1 VSAGGARSAAAL
13 FHPER
18 LELARQAAGLRKNE
32 LAQRVGITA
41 AAISQF
47 EHGRANPSVPTLAKI
62 ALALGMPVEY
72 FARDGRPL
80 RQANAAEAFFRSLR
94 STRQRDRTLAAAR
107 AMFVWEVV
115 RLLERHIEL
124 PEPAIP
130 ELPLPCNGD
139 RDTIEEAAA
148 AVRAIWQL
156 PPGPVAHMV
165 RLLETHGTVVVR
177 LRGLGREV
185 DAFSCLQGRP
195 IVVLWREKEDK
206 ARARFDAAHEL
217 GHLVLHPEAEAGNKI
232 LEAQANAFA
241 AAFLMPREHIYA
253 QLPRRVDFRRLLEL
267 KLQWGV
273 SLGAL
278 LYRARTLGV
287 IGESAYR
294 RAMARM
300 SSEGWRRDEPGDLG
314 PPEIPTMLPQALQ
327 LLRVRGVTLETI
339 AAEARLPIAV
349 VTEIVGAETRPRLQ
363 LADDDEAAAASSVT
377 SALGLNRLAS
387 AGGTSELTL

>member
-13 FHPER
+13 FQPER

-32 LAQRVGITA
+32 LADRIGVTP

-47 EHGRANPSVPTLAKI
+47 EHGRASPSAATLAKV

-80 RQANAAEAFFRSLR
+80 RQANAAAAFFRSLR

-107 AMFVWEVV
+107 AMFIWELV

-124 PEPAIP
+124 PEPSIP
-130 ELPLPCNGD
+130 ELPTPPD
-139 RDTIEEAAA
+139 AERDHIEEVAA
-148 AVRAIWQL
+148 AVRATWQL
-156 PPGPVAHMV
+156 PPGPIAHMV
-165 RLLETHGTVVVR
+165 RLLEAHGTVVVR

-185 DAFSCLQGRP
+185 DAFSCLQHRP
-195 IVVLWREKEDK
+195 IVVLWCDKEDK

-217 GHLVLHPEAEAGNKI
+217 GHLVLHSEAEPGNKI
-232 LEAQANAFA
+232 LEAQADAFA
-241 AAFLMPREHIYA
+241 AAFLMPREYIYP

-278 LYRARTLGV
+278 LYRARTLGI

-300 SSEGWRRDEPGDLG
+300 STEGWRREEPGDLG
-314 PPEIPTMLPQALQ
+314 PPEMPTMLTQALD
-327 LLRVRGVTLETI
+327 LLERRGTTLETL
-339 AAEARLPIAV
+339 AAEAKLPLDV
-349 VTEIVGAETRPRLQ
+349 VSEIVGGRRRPRLE
-363 LADDDEAAAASSVT
+363 LAREDAAAVGS
-377 SALGLNRLAS
+377 
-387 AGGTSELTL
+387 

>member
-18 LELARQAAGLRKNE
+18 LELARQAAGLLKNE
-32 LAQRVGITA
+32 LAERVGVTP

-47 EHGRANPSVPTLAKI
+47 EHGRAKPSAATLAKL

-80 RQANAAEAFFRSLR
+80 RQANAAAAFFRSLR

-115 RLLERHIEL
+115 GLVERHIEL
-124 PEPAIP
+124 PAPAIP
-130 ELPLPCNGD
+130 ELSLPPDGD
-139 RDTIEEAAA
+139 RDAVEEAAG
-148 AVRAIWQL
+148 AVRAAWQL
-156 PPGPVAHMV
+156 PPGPVSHMV
-165 RLLETHGTVVVR
+165 RLLETHGAVVVR
-177 LRGLGREV
+177 LCGLGREV

-195 IVVLWREKEDK
+195 IVVLWREKENK

-217 GHLVLHPEAEAGNKI
+217 AHLVLHPEAEPGNKI
-232 LEAQANAFA
+232 LEAQADAFA
-241 AAFLMPREHIYA
+241 AAFLMPREYIYS

-273 SLGAL
+273 SLSAL

-314 PPEIPTMLPQALQ
+314 TPEIPMMLPQALE
-327 LLRVRGVTLETI
+327 LLRLRGVTLETL
-339 AAEARLPIAV
+339 AAETCLPLAV
-349 VTEIVGAETRPRLQ
+349 VAEIIGGEARPRLQ
-363 LADDDEAAAASSVT
+363 LAEGEDAVAA
-377 SALGLNRLAS
+377 
-387 AGGTSELTL
+387 E

>member
-13 FHPER
+13 FHAER

-32 LAQRVGITA
+32 LAERVGVTP

-47 EHGRANPSVPTLAKI
+47 EHGRANPSAATLAKL

-80 RQANAAEAFFRSLR
+80 RQANAAAAFFRSLR

-130 ELPLPCNGD
+130 EFSLPPEAD
-139 RDTIEEAAA
+139 RDAIEEAAS
-148 AVRAIWQL
+148 AVRAAWQL

-165 RLLETHGTVVVR
+165 RLLEAHGAVVVR

-195 IVVLWREKEDK
+195 IVVLWGDKEDK

-217 GHLVLHPEAEAGNKI
+217 AHLVLHPEAEPGNKI
-232 LEAQANAFA
+232 LEAQADAFA
-241 AAFLMPREHIYA
+241 AAFLMPREYIYA

-267 KLQWGV
+267 KMQWGV

-287 IGESAYR
+287 IGESSYR

-314 PPEIPTMLPQALQ
+314 SSEIPTMLSQALE
-327 LLRVRGVTLETI
+327 LLRLRGVTLETL
-339 AAEARLPIAV
+339 AAEARLPLAIVA
-349 VTEIVGAETRPRLQ
+349 EIVGDETRPRLQ
-363 LADDDEAAAASSVT
+363 LADGEDAAAV
-377 SALGLNRLAS
+377 G
-387 AGGTSELTL
+387 

>member
-1 VSAGGARSAAAL
+1 MNAGGARSAAAL

-32 LAQRVGITA
+32 LAERVGISA

-47 EHGRANPSVPTLAKI
+47 EHGRANPSAVTLAKI

-80 RQANAAEAFFRSLR
+80 RQANAAAAFFRSLR

-107 AMFVWEVV
+107 AMFVWELV
-115 RLLERHIEL
+115 RLLERHVKL

-130 ELPLPCNGD
+130 ELSLPLEAE
-139 RDTIEEAAA
+139 REAIEEAAA
-148 AVRAIWQL
+148 AVRAAWRL
-156 PPGPVAHMV
+156 PPGPVAHVV
-165 RLLETHGTVVVR
+165 RLLEAHGTVVVR

-185 DAFSCLQGRP
+185 DAFSCLHGRP

-217 GHLVLHPEAEAGNKI
+217 GHLVLHGEAEPGNKI
-232 LEAQANAFA
+232 LEAQADAFA
-241 AAFLMPREHIYA
+241 SAFLMPREYIYD

-267 KLQWGV
+267 KMRWGV
-273 SLGAL
+273 SVAAL
-278 LYRARTLGV
+278 LYRARALGV

-294 RAMARM
+294 RGMARM
-300 SSEGWRRDEPGDLG
+300 SSEGWRKHEPGDLG
-314 PPEIPTMLPQALQ
+314 APEAPTMLRAALE
-327 LLRVRGVTLETI
+327 LLQERGMTI
-339 AAEARLPIAV
+339 DVLAAEARLPVRVIA
-349 VTEIVGAETRPRLQ
+349 EIVGEDARPRLE
-363 LADDDEAAAASSVT
+363 LIADGVESS
-377 SALGLNRLAS
+377 
-387 AGGTSELTL
+387 E

>member
-1 VSAGGARSAAAL
+1 VTAGGARSAAAL

-32 LAQRVGITA
+32 LADRVGVTP

-47 EHGRANPSVPTLAKI
+47 EHGRANPSAATLAKL
-62 ALALGMPVEY
+62 ALALGMPVDY
-72 FARDGRPL
+72 FARDDRPL
-80 RQANAAEAFFRSLR
+80 RPANAAAAFFRSLR

-124 PEPAIP
+124 PDPSVP
-130 ELPLPCNGD
+130 ELPVPPDAD
-139 RDTIEEAAA
+139 RETIEEAAA
-148 AVRAIWQL
+148 AVRAAWQL

-165 RLLETHGTVVVR
+165 RLLETHGAVVVR
-177 LRGLGREV
+177 LRGLGRDV

-206 ARARFDAAHEL
+206 ARARFAVAHEL
-217 GHLVLHPEAEAGNKI
+217 GHLVLHSEAESGNKL
-232 LEAQANAFA
+232 LEAQADAFA
-241 AAFLMPREHIYA
+241 SAFLMPRDYIYG
-253 QLPRRVDFRRLLEL
+253 QLPRRIDFRRLLEL
-267 KLQWGV
+267 KLRWGV
-273 SLGAL
+273 SLSAL

-287 IGESAYR
+287 IGDSAYR

-314 PPEIPTMLPQALQ
+314 AAETPTMLPHALE
-327 LLRVRGVTLETI
+327 LLRERGVTLTTL
-339 AAEARLPIAV
+339 AAEARLPVAV
-349 VTEIVGAETRPRLQ
+349 VAEIVGAEPRPRLQ
-363 LADDDEAAAASSVT
+363 VTDLEEAAVV
-377 SALGLNRLAS
+377 
-387 AGGTSELTL
+387 

>member
-1 VSAGGARSAAAL
+1 MSAGGARSAAAL

-32 LAQRVGITA
+32 LAERVGVTP

-47 EHGRANPSVPTLAKI
+47 EHGRASPSPPTLAKL
-62 ALALGMPVEY
+62 ALALGMPIDY

-80 RQANAAEAFFRSLR
+80 RPANAAAAFFRSLR

-107 AMFVWEVV
+107 AMFVWEIV
-115 RLLERHIEL
+115 RLLERHVEL

-130 ELPLPCNGD
+130 EFPLPPDAD
-139 RDTIEEAAA
+139 REAIEDAASALRA
-148 AVRAIWQL
+148 AWQL
-156 PPGPVAHMV
+156 PPGPIAHMV
-165 RLLETHGTVVVR
+165 RLLEAHGVVVVR

-195 IVVLWREKEDK
+195 IVVLWCDKEDK

-217 GHLVLHPEAEAGNKI
+217 AHLVLHPEAEPGNKI
-232 LEAQANAFA
+232 LEAQADAFA
-241 AAFLMPREHIYA
+241 AAFLMPREYIQA

-273 SLGAL
+273 SLSAV

-300 SSEGWRRDEPGDLG
+300 SSEGWRRDEPGELG
-314 PPEIPTMLPQALQ
+314 PPESPTMLPRALE
-327 LLRVRGVTLETI
+327 LLRQRGITLETI
-339 AAEARLPIAV
+339 AAEAKLPASV
-349 VTEIVGAETRPRLQ
+349 VAEIVGGEQKPRLQ
-363 LADDDEAAAASSVT
+363 VAVDVDAAM
-377 SALGLNRLAS
+377 S
-387 AGGTSELTL
+387 AG

>member
-13 FHPER
+13 FDPGR
-18 LELARQAAGLRKNE
+18 LQLARQAAGLRKNE
-32 LAQRVGITA
+32 LAERVGVTP

-47 EHGRANPSVPTLAKI
+47 EHGRANPSAATVAKL

-80 RQANAAEAFFRSLR
+80 RNANAAAAFFRSLR

-124 PEPAIP
+124 PEPNIP
-130 ELPLPCNGD
+130 ELPLPAD
-139 RDTIEEAAA
+139 ADSETIEKAATE
-148 AVRAIWQL
+148 VRTAWQL

-165 RLLETHGTVVVR
+165 RLLETHGAVVVR

-185 DAFSCLQGRP
+185 DAFSCLQRRP
-195 IVVLWREKEDK
+195 IVVLWREKDDK
-206 ARARFDAAHEL
+206 ARARFDVAHEL
-217 GHLVLHPEAEAGNKI
+217 GHLVLHPEAEPGNKI
-232 LEAQANAFA
+232 LEAQADAFA
-241 AAFLMPREHIYA
+241 AAFLMPREHIYG

-273 SLGAL
+273 SLSAL
-278 LYRARTLGV
+278 LYRARTLSV
-287 IGESAYR
+287 IGDSAYR

-314 PPEIPTMLPQALQ
+314 MPEIPAMLPEALKI
-327 LLRVRGVTLETI
+327 LRRRGITLGTL
-339 AAEARLPIAV
+339 AVEARLPISV
-349 VTEIVGAETRPRLQ
+349 VAEIVGGEPRPRLY
-363 LADDDEAAAASSVT
+363 LADSPMPPPAFAVD
-377 SALGLNRLAS
+377 R
-387 AGGTSELTL
+387 

>member
-13 FHPER
+13 FHAER

-32 LAQRVGITA
+32 LAERVGVTP

-47 EHGRANPSVPTLAKI
+47 EHGRANPSAPTLAKL

-80 RQANAAEAFFRSLR
+80 RQANAAAAFFRSLR
-94 STRQRDRTLAAAR
+94 STRQLDRTLAAAR

-124 PEPAIP
+124 PEPTIP
-130 ELPLPCNGD
+130 EFALPPDAD
-139 RDTIEEAAA
+139 RDTIEETAL
-148 AVRAIWQL
+148 AVRAAWKL

-206 ARARFDAAHEL
+206 ARARFDVAHEL
-217 GHLVLHPEAEAGNKI
+217 GHLVLHPEAEQGNKI
-232 LEAQANAFA
+232 LEAQADAFA
-241 AAFLMPREHIYA
+241 AAFLMPREYIYT
-253 QLPRRVDFRRLLEL
+253 QLPRRIDFRRLLQL

-273 SLGAL
+273 SLSAL

-287 IGESAYR
+287 IGDSAYR

-314 PPEIPTMLPQALQ
+314 APELSTILSEALE
-327 LLRVRGVTLETI
+327 LLRERGVTIETL
-339 AAEARLPIAV
+339 AAEARLPVAV
-349 VTEIVGAETRPRLQ
+349 VAEIVGAEQRPRLQ
-363 LADDDEAAAASSVT
+363 LADAGEAVAAV
-377 SALGLNRLAS
+377 
-387 AGGTSELTL
+387 

>member
-1 VSAGGARSAAAL
+1 VSAGGARSAATL

-32 LAQRVGITA
+32 LAERVGLTP

-47 EHGRANPSVPTLAKI
+47 EHGRANPSPATLAKL

-80 RQANAAEAFFRSLR
+80 RPANAAAAFFRSLR

-115 RLLERHIEL
+115 RLLERHVEL

-130 ELPLPCNGD
+130 EFSLAPDAD
-139 RDTIEEAAA
+139 RDAIEEAASALRA
-148 AVRAIWQL
+148 AWEL
-156 PPGPVAHMV
+156 PPGPIAHMV
-165 RLLETHGTVVVR
+165 RLLEAHGAVVVR
-177 LRGLGREV
+177 LRGLGCEV

-195 IVVLWREKEDK
+195 IVVLWCEKEDK

-217 GHLVLHPEAEAGNKI
+217 AHLVMHPEADPGNKI
-232 LEAQANAFA
+232 LEAQADAFA
-241 AAFLMPREHIYA
+241 AAFLLPREYIYA

-273 SLGAL
+273 SLSAL

-300 SSEGWRRDEPGDLG
+300 SSEGWRRDEPGELG
-314 PPEIPTMLPQALQ
+314 PPEIPTMLPNALE
-327 LLRVRGVTLETI
+327 LLGQRGVTLETI
-339 AAEARLPIAV
+339 AAEARLPVAV
-349 VTEIVGAETRPRLQ
+349 VAEFVGGETKPRLQ
-363 LADDDEAAAASSVT
+363 LADHDDNAAAS
-377 SALGLNRLAS
+377 
-387 AGGTSELTL
+387 AG

>member
-13 FHPER
+13 FHPGR

-32 LAQRVGITA
+32 LAERVGVTP

-47 EHGRANPSVPTLAKI
+47 EHGRANPSASTLAKL

-80 RQANAAEAFFRSLR
+80 RQANAAAAFFRSVR

-124 PEPAIP
+124 PEPSIP
-130 ELPLPCNGD
+130 ELSLPPDTD
-139 RDTIEEAAA
+139 REAIEEAAA
-148 AVRAIWQL
+148 ALRAAWQL
-156 PPGPVAHMV
+156 PAGPVAHVV
-165 RLLETHGTVVVR
+165 RLLEAHGAVVVR
-177 LRGLGREV
+177 LSGLGREV

-206 ARARFDAAHEL
+206 ARARFDATHEL
-217 GHLVLHPEAEAGNKI
+217 GHLVLHSQAEPGNKI
-232 LEAQANAFA
+232 LEAQADAFA
-241 AAFLMPREHIYA
+241 AAFLMPREYIYA
-253 QLPRRVDFRRLLEL
+253 RLPRRVDFRRLLEL
-267 KLQWGV
+267 KMQWGV
-273 SLGAL
+273 SLAAL
-278 LYRARTLGV
+278 LNRARTLGV

-314 PPEIPTMLPQALQ
+314 APEVPTMLPNALE
-327 LLRVRGVTLETI
+327 LLHLRGVTLETL
-339 AAEARLPIAV
+339 AAEARLPPAIVA
-349 VTEIVGAETRPRLQ
+349 EIVGGETRPRLQ
-363 LADDDEAAAASSVT
+363 LADASEAAAA
-377 SALGLNRLAS
+377 G
-387 AGGTSELTL
+387 

>member
-13 FHPER
+13 FDPER

-32 LAQRVGITA
+32 LAELVGVTP

-47 EHGRANPSVPTLAKI
+47 EHGRANPSAATLAKL
-62 ALALGMPVEY
+62 ALALGMPVQY

-80 RQANAAEAFFRSLR
+80 RRASAAAAFFRSLR

-124 PEPAIP
+124 PEPNIP
-130 ELPLPCNGD
+130 ELPLAPDAD
-139 RDTIEEAAA
+139 RETIEDAAA
-148 AVRAIWQL
+148 AVRAVWQL
-156 PPGPVAHMV
+156 PPGPIAHMV
-165 RLLETHGTVVVR
+165 RLLEAHGAVVAR

-206 ARARFDAAHEL
+206 ARARFDVSHEL
-217 GHLVLHPEAEAGNKI
+217 GHLVLHPEAEPGNKI
-232 LEAQANAFA
+232 LEAQADAFA

-287 IGESAYR
+287 IGDSAFR
-294 RAMARM
+294 RAIARM

-314 PPEIPTMLPQALQ
+314 APEIPAMLPEALEM
-327 LLRVRGVTLETI
+327 LRVRGVTIETL
-339 AAEARLPIAV
+339 AGEARLPIGV
-349 VTEIVGAETRPRLQ
+349 VAEIVGGEPRPRLR
-363 LADDDEAAAASSVT
+363 LSDPAEAAA
-377 SALGLNRLAS
+377 LLAF
-387 AGGTSELTL
+387 AVDR

>member
-1 VSAGGARSAAAL
+1 MSAGGARSAAAL
-13 FHPER
+13 FHAER

-32 LAQRVGITA
+32 LAERVGVTP

-47 EHGRANPSVPTLAKI
+47 EHGRANPSPATLAKL
-62 ALALGMPVEY
+62 ALALGMPVDY

-80 RQANAAEAFFRSLR
+80 RQANAAAAFFRSLR

-115 RLLERHIEL
+115 GLLERHIEL
-124 PEPAIP
+124 PEPNIP
-130 ELPLPCNGD
+130 ELAMPPEAE
-139 RDTIEEAAA
+139 RDQIEEAAA
-148 AVRAIWQL
+148 AVRATWQL

-165 RLLETHGTVVVR
+165 RLLETHGAVVVR

-195 IVVLWREKEDK
+195 IVVLWCDKEDK

-217 GHLVLHPEAEAGNKI
+217 GHLVLHSEAEPGNKI
-232 LEAQANAFA
+232 LEAQADAFA
-241 AAFLMPREHIYA
+241 AAFLMPREYIYPL
-253 QLPRRVDFRRLLEL
+253 LPRRVDFRRLLEL

-300 SSEGWRRDEPGDLG
+300 STEGWRRDEPGNLG
-314 PPEIPTMLPQALQ
+314 PPEVPTMLTQALE
-327 LLRVRGVTLETI
+327 LLQDRGATLATL
-339 AAEARLPIAV
+339 AEEAKLPLDIV
-349 VTEIVGAETRPRLQ
+349 SEIVGGEPRPRLR
-363 LADDDEAAAASSVT
+363 LAADDATAVGS
-377 SALGLNRLAS
+377 
-387 AGGTSELTL
+387 

>member
-32 LAQRVGITA
+32 LAERVGVTP

-47 EHGRANPSVPTLAKI
+47 EHGRANPSAATLAKL

-80 RQANAAEAFFRSLR
+80 RQANAAAAFFRSLR

-115 RLLERHIEL
+115 QLLERHIEL
-124 PEPAIP
+124 PEPNIP
-130 ELPLPCNGD
+130 EVPLALDVD
-139 RDTIEEAAA
+139 RDALEEAAA
-148 AVRAIWQL
+148 AARAAWQL
-156 PPGPVAHMV
+156 PAGPVAHCV
-165 RLLETHGTVVVR
+165 RLLEAHGAVVVR

-195 IVVLWREKEDK
+195 IVVLWREREDK
-206 ARARFDAAHEL
+206 ARARFAAAHEL
-217 GHLVLHPEAEAGNKI
+217 GHLVLHSEAEPGNKI
-232 LEAQANAFA
+232 LEGQADAFA
-241 AAFLMPREHIYA
+241 AAFLMPREYIYSE
-253 QLPRRVDFRRLLEL
+253 LPRRVDFRRLLEL
-267 KLQWGV
+267 KMRWGV

-278 LYRARTLGV
+278 LYRSRALGV

-294 RAMARM
+294 RSRARM

-314 PPEIPTMLPQALQ
+314 PAEAPTMLQEALD
-327 LLRVRGVTLETI
+327 LLRLRGVTLETL
-339 AAEARLPIAV
+339 AAEARLPLPV
-349 VTEIVGAETRPRLQ
+349 VSEIVGHDAKPRLQ
-363 LADDDEAAAASSVT
+363 LADDHVSASS
-377 SALGLNRLAS
+377 SAYEA
-387 AGGTSELTL
+387 TL